1 MPHNSSGVRNKELLR
16 RHALAAGIM
25 AAGASLIILE
35 VSLPFSRHLAAL
47 SAFGAVCYFIY
58 YAMFRFLERT
68 CLGGVTVVLSQI
80 GVVIVTAAVY
90 FTGGLVS
97 PFIFLYFSMLV
108 AEALYGLQNPYTM
121 PASLVGY
128 LLVVSGNYFGFLPI
142 AVPWAHAIYR
152 APIAVLLTAGLTASY
167 LALTNRM
174 TAKILF
180 AMRARLDSEA
190 VEKEALLRRF
200 SELNSTTQLGVLA
213 HRIAH
218 DLRGPI
224 ASFSG
229 FLELRLAQETD
240 PVERETINGVQET
253 VNSLVQSLQNI
264 TRFGKPGGPTREN
277 IVLCDFIK
285 DLIGIASFAPQ
296 TRGITF
302 ETDCGGNE
310 RVSVVASR
318 SDLQQALF
326 NVIKNAVEAVA
337 GNSGSRRIRITVGHE
352 GGSLAVSI
360 SDNGPGMPEE
370 LLKEAFRKSVTTKK
384 DGTGVGLLIT
394 RDLLI
399 RNGGDIRLATGKDG
413 GFTATVLLEEL
424 PGQASER

>member
-1 MPHNSSGVRNKELLR
+1 MPSNSSGVRNKELLR

-25 AAGASLIILE
+25 AAVATLIILE
-35 VSLPFSRHLAAL
+35 VSLPFSSHLAAL
-47 SAFGAVCYFIY
+47 SAVAAVCYFVY
-58 YAMFRFLERT
+58 YFMFRFLERT
-68 CLGGVTVVLSQI
+68 CLGAVTVILSQI
-80 GVVIVTAAVY
+80 GVVIITAAVA
-90 FTGGLVS
+90 FTGGVVS
-97 PFIFLYFSMLV
+97 PFIFLYFSILV
-108 AEALYGLQNPYTM
+108 AEAIYGIQNPYTM
-121 PASLVGY
+121 PASLAGY
-128 LLVVSGNYFGFLPI
+128 LLVVSGNYFGFLPV
-142 AVPWAHAIYR
+142 AVPWAQTIYK

-167 LALTNRM
+167 LVLTNRM
-174 TAKILF
+174 TGKILS
-180 AMRARLDSEA
+180 AMRSRLDSEA

-224 ASFSG
+224 ASISG
-229 FLELRLAQETD
+229 YLELRLAQETD
-240 PVERETINGVQET
+240 SVERETINGVQET

-264 TRFGKPGGPTREN
+264 TRFGKPGGVTRES
-277 IVLCDFIK
+277 IALCDFIK
-285 DLIGIASFAPQ
+285 DLIGIASFSPQ
-296 TRGITF
+296 ARGVAF

-310 RVSVVASR
+310 AASVVASR

-337 GNSGSRRIRITVGHE
+337 ANDGAKRIEIKVVREAGNLV
-352 GGSLAVSI
+352 VSV
-360 SDNGPGMPEE
+360 SDNGSGMPEI
-370 LLKEAFRKSVTTKK
+370 LLKEAFRKSLTTKK

-413 GFTATVLLEEL
+413 GFTATILLPEG
-424 PGQASER
+424 PGQASKR

>member
-1 MPHNSSGVRNKELLR
+1 MPYNSPGIRNRELLR
-16 RHALAAGIM
+16 RHALAAGVM
-25 AAGASLIILE
+25 AAGATLIILE

-47 SAFGAVCYFIY
+47 SAFGAVCYFAY

-68 CLGGVTVVLSQI
+68 CLGAVSVVLSQI

-108 AEALYGLQNPYTM
+108 AETLYGLQNTYTM
-121 PASLVGY
+121 PASLAGY

-152 APIAVLLTAGLTASY
+152 AHIAVLLTAGLTSFY
-167 LALTNRM
+167 LALTSRI
-174 TAKILF
+174 TAKILS
-180 AMRARLDSEA
+180 AMRTRLETEA

-224 ASFSG
+224 ASVSG
-229 FLELRLAQETD
+229 YLELRLAQETD
-240 PVERETINGVQET
+240 PAERETINSVQET

-296 TRGITF
+296 THGIVF

-310 RVSVVASR
+310 AVSVVASR
-318 SDLQQALF
+318 PDLQQALF
-326 NVIKNAVEAVA
+326 NVVKNAVEAVSGNA
-337 GNSGSRRIRITVGHE
+337 GARRIRITVGRE
-352 GGSLAVSI
+352 GGSITVSV
-360 SDNGPGMPEE
+360 SDNGPGMPGE
-370 LLKEAFRKSVTTKK
+370 LFKEAFRKSVTTKK

-399 RNGGDIRLATGKDG
+399 RNGGEIRLVNGKDG
-413 GFTATVLLEEL
+413 GFTATVLLAEG
-424 PGQASER
+424 PGQASKR